1 MFKRY
6 FKQIA
11 LAVICIGISFLPIF
25 LNVAAG
31 DQVDSEQT
39 DAKPVELDEI
49 LVTPSRF
56 AIDDETP
63 SRISLSKRLIERFP
77 LVDNDVMRAAH
88 VFPGVVASDYSA
100 RFSVRG
106 GEKDDVLVRLDGME
120 LFNPYH
126 LQDFGGAV
134 SLVGLDL
141 IQRVE
146 LLMGGFPAEYGDK
159 MSGVFDITTKSRKI
173 EKVSANFGVDLINTT
188 ATVEGPLSENGSW
201 RLSARRGYV
210 DLILA
215 LIDLDEDYKPQYADV
230 YGKLTYAPTQADTI
244 TLNGL
249 YGWDKNR
256 IRQDDIENN
265 LDSRYDNLTVWTRWR
280 HRFGTANWSDVSVFA
295 GSAAQDRRTGAA
307 DFDVRSFRFL
317 GAKTE
322 LTAGFLDKHLFRS
335 GIEWR
340 WTTAQYDYDVRERQ
354 SGVNKY
360 ARVVADL
367 EDTGGEFKAYIQDE
381 WQFHPKLALNFG
393 GRYLFQDYRTAG
405 IQRYEIGPR
414 AALAVRPTEKLV
426 LRGAWGFYHQP
437 ILLMNLPVEDGVQ
450 TVGRAEQA
458 VHYILG
464 SEYRPSDNFLFRLES
479 YYKTLDNLAGRL
491 REFGRQTQIFTPP
504 ESGEAKGLDVF
515 VTHAVSKRFTWGIGY
530 AYTVAKER
538 ASGETF
544 FRQSDRR
551 HSIAVSSSHQLS
563 RGRHLYLTWR
573 FHSGEPRTPLTH
585 TLVPLPGED
594 VACDRQF
601 GPTHSER
608 LPPYHSLDFR
618 FTDRNPYSR
627 WELTWYFQILNMYNR
642 TNLDQYAFS
651 EVRDDKTG
659 ALLRCEIDEEPLLPI
674 LPTLGVMVAF

>member
-1 MFKRY
+1 MFKQC

-11 LAVICIGISFLPIF
+11 LAVICITNPLLPIS
-25 LNVAAG
+25 LGIAVG
-31 DQVDSEQT
+31 GQVDSELT

-49 LVTPSRF
+49 VVTPGRF

-141 IQRVE
+141 IQRVD

-159 MSGVFDITTKSRKI
+159 MSGVFDIKTKSKKI

-188 ATVEGPLSENGSW
+188 AMVEGPLSEKGSW

-215 LIDLDEDYKPQYADV
+215 LIDLEEDYKPQYADA
-230 YGKLTYAPTQADTI
+230 YAKLTYAPTQSDTI

-280 HRFGTANWSDVSVFA
+280 HRFGTANWSDVFVFG
-295 GSAAQDRRTGAA
+295 GSAAQDRRTGAE
-307 DFDVRSFRFL
+307 DFDVRSFSFM

-322 LTAGFLDKHLFRS
+322 FTAGFLDKHLFRS

-340 WTTAQYDYDVRERQ
+340 WTTAQYDYDVRERLP
-354 SGVNKY
+354 GVNKY

-367 EDTGGEFKAYIQDE
+367 KDSGGEFKAYIQDE
-381 WQFHPKLALNFG
+381 W
-393 GRYLFQDYRTAG
+393 
-405 IQRYEIGPR
+405 
-414 AALAVRPTEKLV
+414 
-426 LRGAWGFYHQP
+426 
-437 ILLMNLPVEDGVQ
+437 
-450 TVGRAEQA
+450 
-458 VHYILG
+458 
-464 SEYRPSDNFLFRLES
+464 
-479 YYKTLDNLAGRL
+479 
-491 REFGRQTQIFTPP
+491 
-504 ESGEAKGLDVF
+504 
-515 VTHAVSKRFTWGIGY
+515 
-530 AYTVAKER
+530 
-538 ASGETF
+538 
-544 FRQSDRR
+544 
-551 HSIAVSSSHQLS
+551 
-563 RGRHLYLTWR
+563 
-573 FHSGEPRTPLTH
+573 
-585 TLVPLPGED
+585 
-594 VACDRQF
+594 
-601 GPTHSER
+601 
-608 LPPYHSLDFR
+608 
-618 FTDRNPYSR
+618 
-627 WELTWYFQILNMYNR
+627 
-642 TNLDQYAFS
+642 
-651 EVRDDKTG
+651 
-659 ALLRCEIDEEPLLPI
+659 
-674 LPTLGVMVAF
+674 